1 MKRYSRGT
9 FDLKAVLIALG
20 FAMQGLIAAWK
31 REAAFRQE
39 CLMGLVLVP
48 LAFCLTSEPL
58 VRFLLIGV
66 WWWLLVVELIN
77 SSIETVVDRFDTYH
91 PLFGTAKDIAAAAVW
106 LSFLW
111 LVVVWGWFLLSL
123 FVK

>member
-1 MKRYSRGT
+1 MKRYSRRT
-9 FDLKAVLIALG
+9 FDLKAILIALG
-20 FAMQGLIAAWK
+20 FAMQGLVAAWK

-48 LAFCLTSEPL
+48 LAFYLTSEPL
-58 VRFLLIGV
+58 LRFLLIGV

-111 LVVVWGWFLLSL
+111 LVFVWAWFLISI
-123 FVK
+123 FAK